1 MGIISIRDE
10 LENEI
15 PELKELNCNQ
25 NLIYIDKFRYDK
37 RVKYYEDKN
46 LTKYHKT
53 LYLSSYFNY
62 CICEIENDKIL
73 TINKTAYKLIAEY
86 VTSYKFNSRIN

>member
-1 MGIISIRDE
+1 MEIINIKDK

-25 NLIYIDKFRYDK
+25 NLIYIDKLRYDK
-37 RVKYYEDKN
+37 RIKYYEDKN
-46 LTKYHKT
+46 LAKYHKT
-53 LYLSSYFNY
+53 LYLSSYFDY
-62 CICEIENDKIL
+62 CICEITDNKIL
-73 TINKTAYKLIAEY
+73 TINKIAYKLIAEY